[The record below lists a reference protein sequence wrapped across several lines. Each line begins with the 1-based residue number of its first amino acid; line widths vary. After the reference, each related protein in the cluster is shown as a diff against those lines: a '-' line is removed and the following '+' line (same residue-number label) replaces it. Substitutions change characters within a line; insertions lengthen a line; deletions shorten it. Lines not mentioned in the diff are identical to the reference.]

1 MGMAEMMS
9 NISMLDDNRRNVSL
23 RNVKPECPKPG
34 AFAIVVIRSTS
45 WEYWTVGP
53 SSTATLAASEAFKL
67 ATLDPNTL
75 FAILYDHNGCAD
87 VYEVA

>member
-1 MGMAEMMS
+1 MNLA
-9 NISMLDDNRRNVSL
+9 NVRTFDPFKASL
-23 RNVKPECPKPG
+23 THFKPETPRIG
-34 AFAIVVIRSTS
+34 AFALVVIRSTS
-45 WEYWTVGP
+45 WEYSTIGP
-53 SSTATLAASEAFKL
+53 SSTASVAASEAFKL